1 MKCQLPSSD
10 LPWPSSSCATRHP
23 SQIPSGISGS
33 SSSAYSH
40 FWPPSLAGT
49 LPASGTIF
57 VRSSKISLFFP
68 ELCSFRR
75 VFCFPFFCKIWRK
88 TFERWGF
95 WFRRFLGAL
104 FGNSARSPG
113 IFLRTPT
120 TTSSKISFL
129 FSKHSRVTGSTW
141 MVIPRLNKAFWSSKV
156 KENFTFN
163 SGRWPAAR

>member
-10 LPWPSSSCATRHP
+10 LSSSSCAGRHP

-40 FWPPSLAGT
+40 FWPPSLPGT

-57 VRSSKISLFFP
+57 VRSSKRSLFFP

-75 VFCFPFFCKIWRK
+75 VFCFPCFCKIWRQ

-104 FGNSARSPG
+104 FGNSSHRASFCELRLRPRV
-113 IFLRTPT
+113 IF
-120 TTSSKISFL
+120 
-129 FSKHSRVTGSTW
+129 
-141 MVIPRLNKAFWSSKV
+141 
-156 KENFTFN
+156 ENFLSFFKAQ
-163 SGRWPAAR
+163 PVLLARHGW